1 MRTPLDHLSVFSG
14 CHFHVHVSIQ
24 CVHGNAILFILVL
37 RWHMIPQ
44 LVSLELAQ
52 TTIFGPILLIMAA
65 MSVLSKHFVYIGGKL
80 YLFAFQ
86 TDLLFILGASF
97 NVFIYIGGN
106 DILSFLKNDENHAC
120 FIAFSRSSPKVC
132 HQFTKRGRHGCQGWE
147 PIRIKF

>member
-1 MRTPLDHLSVFSG
+1 
-14 CHFHVHVSIQ
+14 
-24 CVHGNAILFILVL
+24 
-37 RWHMIPQ
+37 MIPQ
-44 LVSLELAQ
+44 LVSLEIAQ

-106 DILSFLKNDENHAC
+106 DILSFLINDENNMC
-120 FIAFSRSSPKVC
+120 FNELSRFSPKVC
-132 HQFTKRGRHGCQGWE
+132 HQFTKRGGPSRQGWE

>member
-14 CHFHVHVSIQ
+14 GHFHVHVILQ
-24 CVHGNAILFILVL
+24 FVHGNAILFILVL

-86 TDLLFILGASF
+86 TVLLFILGASF
-97 NVFIYIGGN
+97 NVLFILGAMT
-106 DILSFLKNDENHAC
+106 F
-120 FIAFSRSSPKVC
+120 C
-132 HQFTKRGRHGCQGWE
+132 HF
-147 PIRIKF
+147 